1 MMDDPFES
9 LVLEM
14 EDYDL
19 TTLENTIEDVREA
32 MDFFV
37 ESVQTIPVDL
47 VDIFEELVEL
57 RDRKEAEL

>member
-1 MMDDPFES
+1 MDEQFES

-19 TTLENTIEDVREA
+19 KTLEKTIEDVREA

-57 RDRKEAEL
+57 RDRKELEL

>member
-1 MMDDPFES
+1 MDDPFES